1 MFCSFSSSLIYLIC
15 TVCVSTSIWE
25 LIFESRVDV
34 KIYMIYPYDRTF
46 NYLWTNTSLDESKN
60 ESSFEFFDNFKQ
72 NINFIISFTIFQTE
86 IAKRLNALI
95 SQLLP
100 CLQGEHQQ
108 QVLQAVERAKQVT
121 VPELNA
127 IIGVSVVNL

>member
-1 MFCSFSSSLIYLIC
+1 M
-15 TVCVSTSIWE
+15 STPHITKMI
-25 LIFESRVDV
+25 IFLF
-34 KIYMIYPYDRTF
+34 Y
-46 NYLWTNTSLDESKN
+46 N
-60 ESSFEFFDNFKQ
+60 
-72 NINFIISFTIFQTE
+72 FQTE

-127 IIGVSVVNL
+127 IIGVSFELIKTQNHII